1 MLGPGNGTRRRHV
14 QAAELSASLDPHRPW
29 GTGDDQRNASPPPKG
44 PPPEPSPSLTLR
56 RSSPASRSFVL
67 APLRALHLDPGSG
80 RRARRPRGRPQHQ
93 QHSGLRYAETVLT
106 QPAVSDMPFG
116 APRREPKLVVLSRRS
131 ARRRRPP
138 IAD

>member
-14 QAAELSASLDPHRPW
+14 QAAELPASLDPHRPW

-44 PPPEPSPSLTLR
+44 PPPEPSSSLTLR

-80 RRARRPRGRPQHQ
+80 RRALRPRGPPTTPTAQ
-93 QHSGLRYAETVLT
+93 
-106 QPAVSDMPFG
+106 
-116 APRREPKLVVLSRRS
+116 
-131 ARRRRPP
+131 RPP
-138 IAD
+138 LSGDCLDRTSGFTHGVGPG

>member
-44 PPPEPSPSLTLR
+44 PSPEPSSCLSLR

-80 RRARRPRGRPQHQ
+80 RRALLTKKTTPISTATNNTAASATRR
-93 QHSGLRYAETVLT
+93 
-106 QPAVSDMPFG
+106 
-116 APRREPKLVVLSRRS
+116 LS
-131 ARRRRPP
+131 
-138 IAD
+138 